1 MKKIRNY
8 DADAEESFS
17 RRKDRRKP
25 KSKRSVKQ
33 LYAKP
38 EAAGD
43 ATFSDASLQRLLE
56 RGFLSAVLG
65 ELKSGKEA
73 TVYLAE
79 GPQGLLAAKVYSDL
93 AVRSFRN
100 DTVYRQG
107 RYVADARIKKAINQ
121 RSLNGLQAQQA
132 MWVFEEYRQMWE
144 LFEAGLP
151 VPKPAVGPDS
161 SDLVEAG
168 HTVLMDF
175 IGTREM
181 AAPRLSDTR
190 LPPDEAE
197 SAWQQSVD
205 LLVKF
210 LDLGKVHGDF
220 STYNLLW
227 WQGKVIAIDFP
238 QVVSVEEND
247 YAWELLERDVVSLC
261 TSFKRHRIYQ
271 DPQRVLREVR
281 TRARPPAATF

>member
-1 MKKIRNY
+1 MKKVRNDY
-8 DADAEESFS
+8 ADAEESFS

-33 LYAKP
+33 LHAP
-38 EAAGD
+38 ADAPGD

-56 RGFLSAVLG
+56 RGFLNAVLG

-93 AVRSFRN
+93 AVRSFRKDN
-100 DTVYRQG
+100 VYRQG

-132 MWVFEEYRQMWE
+132 MWVYEEYRQLWE

-161 SDLVEAG
+161 SDIIESG
-168 HTVLMDF
+168 HTVLMEF
-175 IGTREM
+175 IGTRDH

-190 LPPDEAE
+190 LPPDEAQA
-197 SAWQQSVD
+197 AWAQSLD
-205 LLVKF
+205 ILVKF
-210 LDLGKVHGDF
+210 LNLGKVHGDF

-227 WQGKVIAIDFP
+227 WQGRVVVIDFP
-238 QVVSVEEND
+238 QVVGVTENSH
-247 YAWELLERDVVSLC
+247 AWELLERDVVSLC
-261 TSFKRHRIYQ
+261 TSFKRHRVYE
-271 DPQRVLREVR
+271 DPADVLRALKA
-281 TRARPPAATF
+281 RARPPATLP

>member
-1 MKKIRNY
+1 MKKIHNP

-38 EAAGD
+38 EAPGD
-43 ATFSDASLQRLLE
+43 TTFSDPSLERLLE
-56 RGFLSAVLG
+56 RGFLNAVLG

-100 DTVYRQG
+100 DTIYHQG
-107 RYVADARIKKAINQ
+107 RYVADARIKKAIDQ

-132 MWVFEEYRQMWE
+132 MWVFEEYRQLWE
-144 LFEAGLP
+144 LFDAGLP

-161 SDLVEAG
+161 DDLIQSG
-168 HTVLMDF
+168 HTVLMEF
-175 IGTREM
+175 IGTRDH

-190 LPPDEAE
+190 LPPDEAQA
-197 SAWQQSVD
+197 AWEQSLD
-205 LLVKF
+205 ILVKF
-210 LDLGKVHGDF
+210 LELGKVHGDF

-227 WQGKVIAIDFP
+227 WQGRVVAIDFP
-238 QVVSVEEND
+238 QVVSIEENSH
-247 YAWELLERDVVSLC
+247 AGMLLERDVISLC
-261 TSFKRHRIYQ
+261 TTFKRHRIYA
-271 DPQRVLREVR
+271 DPQEVLRSVKA
-281 TRARPPAATF
+281 RARTPVASR